1 MQMSPH
7 RTRLWLAYLVLASAA
22 PVLSCRAS
30 PDSVV
35 TFNEVHYHPA
45 DALTETEWI
54 ELHNQ
59 MAVRVDLSAW
69 QISGGVNFTFPEGT
83 IIEPGAFVLVAANP
97 GQLAGASGPWVGSLN
112 NGGEQIRLRTRHGRM
127 MDELDYSDSGD
138 WPVGADG
145 SGATLAKRHPEAASL
160 PAEAWRSS
168 VQVGGTPGEH
178 NFPLGG
184 DSPEVQA
191 IEPGGDWRY
200 DASGTD
206 RGDAWRGLSFDDSA
220 WAVGAAG
227 FAASLV
233 QNPSFEAET
242 FTNNPGTITTNMA
255 ISDWQSFEGGS
266 PGAEGFIGINSPGGI
281 EPFSNNGL
289 VPDGSNVAFI
299 RGGPR
304 SLRQEISGFV
314 PSGRYSVRYRE
325 NGRAP
330 TAPIAEVTLGGEVVV
345 AAHTVSNIENA
356 GQFTQRYHHMLGEVF
371 TATATNHSVEIA
383 NLADIGQSLLI
394 DDVRIDTI
402 ALHDTFSSGS
412 ILNGRAA
419 EFGPPGTAWKSS
431 SPGTTLIQA
440 GALVKSGTG
449 NATVAIPITPASN
462 ATLTLRARLNP
473 GAGTTS
479 KWGAIGFSGSTGTA
493 SLDSAGVLWVLLQED
508 GSVVLEANEVGGTGV
523 LGVSSPASAPVYPF
537 NQNDFNDVALI
548 WNRESNTASVILNGV
563 TVFNSVGLDSNA
575 GGGDGEFAPVVNST
589 AASFTTSGA
598 SMDEFALAEHS
609 EPNTALPFQQQTTAS
624 YFRRAFEFS
633 GDPAKATLILSLAA
647 GDGALVWL
655 NGQEL
660 LRANLPAG
668 AIDAST
674 PALSVA
680 GVDDSFVLPGSLL
693 TAGTNVLAV
702 EVHPAAGRSGSEFDS
717 SLVIVAPLAS
727 PDDLPAI
734 KLNEIAGATGEGF
747 FVELKNT
754 GKTGIELAGLRLDL
768 AGSTDGSFPLPA
780 MTLAAGGIFSIDP
793 GFAGADEDRLF
804 LKTASGALV
813 DAARVKN
820 RLRGR
825 LADAWQHP
833 SAATPG
839 GENQFAIPDTIVIN
853 EIMYHESPT
862 YPDPVNGI
870 RHEENTSEWIELFN
884 RGSEAVDLSA
894 WKLRDAISYEFPPGT
909 ELGAGGF
916 LVIGSDEFSGTLN
929 NSGERIEL
937 RDAND
942 NTADQLSYREGG
954 RWPALAD
961 GGGASLELIDSDS
974 DNSIPES
981 WAASSDGS
989 STSWQSFSYSGQGR
1003 EPAGSNNPGF
1013 FNEFLI
1019 GLLDG
1024 GEILVDDISVVENP
1038 AGAAIELVQ
1047 NGGFESDTLGEQP
1060 DKWRILGTHLE
1071 SRVVADPDGGGK
1083 VLALRATGRLEHS
1096 YNLASTTFDNNRATN
1111 NNANYRISFRA
1122 RWVEGSPQL
1131 NTRLYFNRLA
1141 RTHIVSQGTGQ
1152 HGTPGA
1158 ANSVV
1163 ADNTGPAFSGFAHSP
1178 LVPSSS
1184 DPIRV
1189 SAMGSDPDGVA
1200 SAELIYRNAD
1210 GDRPWSTVA
1219 MSSDGAGELV
1229 GLIPPFP
1236 ARTVIQFYVRAEDG
1250 LGATATFPRGGA
1262 GAAALLRVGSG
1273 GELDRP
1279 VQTLRLIMDPDDA
1292 DFMHTAHHTPSN
1304 FRHRA
1309 TVIYNDREVFY
1320 GCGVRLRGSSYGR
1333 RGGRVG
1339 WNVKFP
1345 DDQLFRGVH
1354 GTIAIDG
1361 GYSVPVGQGNGWV
1374 DVGPGVATNE
1384 LVYNQMAHRAG
1395 GVPSTYDDIGYID
1408 APLAGDSKLAQLKMA
1423 RFGDIFL
1430 ESELGSDQG
1439 ERFKFELIYHP
1450 RGTIGGNPEGLK
1462 DVYNAVLGV
1471 DIREMGDDAE
1481 AYRHNYWVQNH
1492 ADRDDYSRIADMGR
1506 AMDSSQANLK
1516 SATDAVLDI
1525 DNWMRVLAYQ
1535 ALTGTADTYN
1545 NGLAHNLLFY
1555 VRPDAGRK
1563 VMIFPWDVDHA
1574 FYYSPTDSIY
1584 GRASHR
1590 ASAVVN
1596 IAQNDRTYCGH
1607 LLHLCNTGFDPSYIA
1622 QWVSHYNQV
1631 AELPIAGNY
1640 TQWITNRRNHV
1651 LTRLNSEHPPVDFHI
1666 TTNGGNDFSVAA
1678 PSAQIRGDGWIDV
1691 REIVLARSGE
1701 ALSVTWLDANTWQV
1715 AVPLLTGENLI
1726 ELSAT
1731 DHDGNEVGSDAI
1743 TVTNTGSVEPASA
1756 GNLAIS
1762 EIMYHPADPSAAEIA
1777 AGFSDADEFEFV
1789 ELRNIGSNTIEL
1801 GGAAFSNGIPYTF
1814 ANGQLLP
1821 GAATLLVRNQAA
1833 FAFRYGPGAAVTGD
1847 YGDPDDI
1854 SGDGEPKLSNSGER
1868 LRLRDSGG
1876 NTIRDFSYDDSP
1888 PWPEEADG
1896 GGFSLTLIQPMSNP
1910 DHSLATSWRASIVAG
1925 GSPGASDSSTFEDWL
1940 ADNGLEDAGGDL
1952 DGDGIS
1958 NFATYA
1964 MGIDLAGLDALPRV
1978 SVDPSGQLILSAFQR
1993 SAADDVTFTPEISA
2007 DLLRWQSD
2015 PGDGSLI
2022 ELSGSKSL
2030 PDGTRELQYRS
2041 RSTSPPST
2049 RLYLRVRIESGG

>member
-1 MQMSPH
+1 
-7 RTRLWLAYLVLASAA
+7 
-22 PVLSCRAS
+22 
-30 PDSVV
+30 V

-45 DALTETEWI
+45 DALVETEWI

-69 QISGGVNFTFPEGT
+69 QITGGVNFTFAEGT
-83 IIEPGAFVLVAANP
+83 TIEAGAFILVAANP

-112 NGGEQIRLRTRHGRM
+112 NGGEQIRLRTRHGRV
-127 MDELDYSDSGD
+127 MDELAYADSGR
-138 WPVGADG
+138 WPVGSDG

-160 PAEAWRSS
+160 PAGSWRPS
-168 VQVGGTPGEH
+168 VQAGGTPGGH

-184 DSPEVQA
+184 DSPQVQV

-200 DASGTD
+200 EASGSD
-206 RGDAWRGLSFDDSA
+206 LGDAWRGLTYDDST
-220 WAVGAAG
+220 WEVGAAG
-227 FAASLV
+227 FAAALV

-242 FTNNPGTITTNMA
+242 FTNNPGTISTNAA
-255 ISDWQSFEGGS
+255 ISAWQAFENGS
-266 PGAEGFIGINSPGGI
+266 PGAEGFIGINSPGGV
-281 EPFSNNGL
+281 EVFSNNGL
-289 VPDGSNVAFI
+289 VPDGANVAFI

-304 SLRQEISGFV
+304 SLRQEVSGFV
-314 PSGRYSVRYRE
+314 PGERYSVRYRE

-330 TAPIAEVTLGGEVVV
+330 TTPIAEVTLGGEVIV
-345 AAHTVSNIENA
+345 AAHPVGHVEND
-356 GQFTQRYHHMLGEVF
+356 GQFTQRYHHMISDVF
-371 TATATNHSVEIA
+371 TASATSHSLEIA
-383 NLADIGQSLLI
+383 NRADIGQSLLI
-394 DDVRIDTI
+394 DAVRIDTVE
-402 ALHDTFSSGS
+402 LHDTFSSGTN
-412 ILNGRAA
+412 LHGRAA
-419 EFGPPGTAWKSS
+419 EFSPPGAVWESS
-431 SPGTTLIQA
+431 SPGNTLIQA
-440 GALVKSGTG
+440 GAMAKSGSG
-449 NATVAIPITPASN
+449 NATVAVPLTPASN
-462 ATLTLRARLNP
+462 ATLTLRTRLNP

-479 KWGAIGFSGSTGTA
+479 KWGAIGFSSSSGSA

-508 GSVVLEANEVGGTGV
+508 GSVVLEANEAGGTGV
-523 LGVSSPASAPVYPF
+523 LGVSSPGSAPVYPF
-537 NQNDFNDVALI
+537 NQNDFNDIALI
-548 WNRESNTASVILNGV
+548 WDRESNTASVVLNGV
-563 TVFNSVGLDSNA
+563 TVFNSVGLDSNS
-575 GGGDGEFAPVVNST
+575 GGNDGRFAPAVNSV

-598 SMDEFALAEHS
+598 SLDDFALAEQS
-609 EPNTALPFQQQTTAS
+609 EPNTALPFQAGTTAS

-647 GDGALVWL
+647 ADGALVWL

-660 LRANLPAG
+660 MRANLPAG
-668 AIDAST
+668 MIDANT

-693 TAGTNVLAV
+693 TSGMNVLAV

-727 PDDLPAI
+727 PDDLPTI
-734 KLNEIAGATGEGF
+734 QLNEIAAAGGDGF

-754 GKTGIELAGLRLDL
+754 GQSDIGLGGLRLEV
-768 AGSTDGSFPLPA
+768 AGSTDAIVPLPA
-780 MTLAAGGIFSIDP
+780 TTLAAGRVISIDP
-793 GFAGADEDRLF
+793 GFVAADEDRLF
-804 LKTASGALV
+804 IKTTGGALV

-825 LADAWQHP
+825 LGEAWQYP

-839 GENQFAIPDTIVIN
+839 AENQFIIPDTIVIN
-853 EIMYHESPT
+853 EIMYHQAPT
-862 YPDPVNGI
+862 YPDPVNDI
-870 RHEENTSEWIELFN
+870 RYRENTSEWIELFN
-884 RGSEAVDLSA
+884 RGGETIDLSG
-894 WKLRDAISYEFPPGT
+894 WKLRDAISYEFPPDT

-916 LVIGSDEFSGTLN
+916 LVIGGDEFSGTLN
-929 NSGERIEL
+929 NRGERIEL

-942 NTADQLSYREGG
+942 NTADQLTYREGG

-961 GGGASLELIDSDS
+961 GGGASLELIDPDS
-974 DNSIPES
+974 DNGIPES
-981 WAASSDGS
+981 WDASDDSSAA
-989 STSWQSFSYSGQGR
+989 SWQSFSYSGLGR
-1003 EPAGSNNPGF
+1003 EPEGNNNPRF

-1024 GEILVDDISVVENP
+1024 GEILIDDISVVENP

-1047 NGGFESDTLGEQP
+1047 NGRFEGDTIGEQP

-1111 NNANYRISFRA
+1111 NNATYRISFRA

-1141 RTHIVSQGTGQ
+1141 RTHIVSQGAAQ

-1158 ANSVV
+1158 ANSV
-1163 ADNTGPAFSGFAHSP
+1163 AIENAGPAFSGFAHSP
-1178 LVPSSS
+1178 LVPSPS
-1184 DPIRV
+1184 DPIRI
-1189 SAMGSDPDGVA
+1189 ATIATDPDGVA
-1200 SAELIYRNAD
+1200 SAQLIYRNAN
-1210 GDRPWSTVA
+1210 GDQAWSTVT
-1219 MSSDGAGELV
+1219 MSGDDAGEFV

-1236 ARTVIQFYVRAEDG
+1236 ARSVVEFYVRAEDG
-1250 LGATATFPRGGA
+1250 IGATATFPRGGA
-1262 GAAALLRVGSG
+1262 SSAALLRIGDGS
-1273 GELDRP
+1273 ELDRP
-1279 VQTLRLIMDPDDA
+1279 IQTLRLIMDPDDA
-1292 DFMHTAHHTPSN
+1292 AFMHTAHHTPSN
-1304 FRHRA
+1304 YRHRA

-1395 GVPSTYDDIGYID
+1395 GVPSTFDDVAFID
-1408 APLAGDSKLAQLKMA
+1408 APLAGDTKLAQLKMA
-1423 RFGDIFL
+1423 RFGNIFL

-1462 DVYNAVLGV
+1462 NVYNAVLGV
-1471 DIREMGDDAE
+1471 DIREMGSTAE

-1506 AMDSSQANLK
+1506 AMDSSQADLK

-1574 FYYSPTDSIY
+1574 FYYSPTQSIY

-1590 ASAVVN
+1590 ASDVVD
-1596 IAQNDRTYCGH
+1596 IAQNNRSYCGH
-1607 LLHLCNTGFDPSYIA
+1607 LLHLCNTGFNPSYIA
-1622 QWVSHYNQV
+1622 EWVSHYNQV
-1631 AELPIAGNY
+1631 AELPIAGHY
-1640 TQWITNRRNHV
+1640 TQWITDRRNHV
-1651 LTRLNSEHPPVDFHI
+1651 LARLNSEHPPVEFHI
-1666 TTNGGNDFSVAA
+1666 TTNGGNDFSVATPA
-1678 PSAQIRGDGWIDV
+1678 AQIRGDGWIDV
-1691 REIVLARSGE
+1691 RDIVLARSGE
-1701 ALSVTWLDANTWQV
+1701 PLSVTWLDANTWQV
-1715 AVPLLTGENLI
+1715 AVPLLSGENLI
-1726 ELSAT
+1726 GLSAT
-1731 DHDGNEVGSDAI
+1731 DHDGNEVGSDTI
-1743 TVTNTGSVEPASA
+1743 TVTNTGSLEPASA
-1756 GNLAIS
+1756 GNLVIS
-1762 EIMYHPADPSAAEIA
+1762 EIMYHPADTGAAEIA
-1777 AGFSDADEFEFV
+1777 AGFSDADEFEFI
-1789 ELRNIGSNTIEL
+1789 ELRNIGSRTIEL

-1814 ANGQLLP
+1814 SNTQLLP

-1833 FAFRYGPGAAVTGD
+1833 FELRYGPGAAIAGE

-1854 SGDGEPKLSNSGER
+1854 SGDGGPKLSNSGER
-1868 LRLRDSGG
+1868 LRVHDSGG

-1896 GGFSLTLIQPMSNP
+1896 SGQSLTLIQPTANP
-1910 DHSLATSWRASIVAG
+1910 DHALASSWRASIAAG
-1925 GSPGASDSSTFEDWL
+1925 GSPGASDSSTLEGWL
-1940 ADNGLEDAGGDL
+1940 ADNGLVDPNGDP
-1952 DGDGIS
+1952 DGDGLS
-1958 NFATYA
+1958 HFATYA
-1964 MGIDLAGLDALPRV
+1964 MGIDLAGLDALPQA
-1978 SVDPSGQLILSAFQR
+1978 SVDRSGHLVLSVLQR
-1993 SAADDVTFTPEISA
+1993 SAADDVTFTPEIST
-2007 DLLRWQSD
+2007 DLRDWQSD

-2022 ELSGSKSL
+2022 ELSGISSS
-2030 PDGTRELQYRS
+2030 PDGTRELQFRS
-2041 RSTSPPST
+2041 RITSPPGT
-2049 RLYLRVRIESGG
+2049 KLYMRVQIETASRR